1 MTTFNVE
8 RFKSALTNGG
18 ARPNQFA
25 VQLSFPTY
33 VAAQSIAVARAP
45 FLVNIAELPG
55 QTVNPAIVQ
64 YRGRE
69 VKFAGDRIFAPYT
82 ITVMNDAEMSIRNGM
97 EQWMGGMEDNAA
109 KFGRL
114 QPSEYQRDIDVLQL
128 DRNGNIL
135 KSYKLVNAFPVD
147 LSPVALDF
155 GANDQISQFTVTFQY
170 QHFTTSSNPLGGIV
184 DFGGIFRGA
193 AAGGAANA
201 A

>member
-33 VAAQSIAVARAP
+33 VDGAALAVTRAP
-45 FLVNIAELPG
+45 FLVSVAELPG

-69 VKFAGDRIFAPYT
+69 VKFAGDRVFAPWT
-82 ITVMNDAEMSIRNGM
+82 ITVLNDSDMSIRVGL
-97 EQWMGGMEDNAA
+97 EQWMKGMDDYEE
-109 KFGRL
+109 KIGEL
-114 QPSEYQRDIDVLQL
+114 QPSAYQRDADVFQL
-128 DRNGNIL
+128 DRNGNTL
-135 KSYKLVNAFPVD
+135 KAYKLVNAFPVD

-155 GANDQISQFTVTFQY
+155 GANDQISSFTVTFQY
-170 QHFTTSSNPLGGIV
+170 QHFTTSEGILTGAP
-184 DFGGIFRGA
+184 DFRGIFNG
-193 AAGGAANA
+193 
-201 A
+201 

>member
-33 VAAQSIAVARAP
+33 VTGGTLAVARAP
-45 FLVNIAELPG
+45 FLVSVAELPG

-69 VKFAGDRIFAPYT
+69 VKFVGDRVYAPYT
-82 ITVMNDAEMSIRNGM
+82 MTVLNDSEMSIRTAM
-97 EQWMGGMEDNAA
+97 EQWMGGMEDYAS

-114 QPSEYQRDIDVLQL
+114 QPSEYQRDMQVFQL
-128 DRNGNIL
+128 DRNGNAL
-135 KSYKLVNAFPVD
+135 KSYNIINAFPVD
-147 LSPVALDF
+147 LSPVGLDF
-155 GANDQISQFTVTFQY
+155 GANDQISSFTVTFQY
-170 QHFTTSSNPLGGIV
+170 QHFTTSNNPLGSIV
-184 DFGGIFRGA
+184 NFGGIFNR
-193 AAGGAANA
+193 
-201 A
+201 

>member
-33 VAAQSIAVARAP
+33 VAGAALAVARAP
-45 FLVNIAELPG
+45 FLVSVAELPG

-69 VKFAGDRIFAPYT
+69 VKFVGDRVYAPWT
-82 ITVMNDAEMSIRNGM
+82 ITVLNDAEMSIRTAM
-97 EQWMGGMEDNAA
+97 EQWMNGMEDYAN

-114 QPSEYQRDIDVLQL
+114 QPSEYQRDMQVFQL
-128 DRNGNIL
+128 DRNGNAL
-135 KSYKLVNAFPVD
+135 KSYNIVNGFPVD

-155 GANDQISQFTVTFQY
+155 GANDQISSFTVTFQY
-170 QHFTTSSNPLGGIV
+170 QHFTTSNNPLGSIV
-184 DFGGIFRGA
+184 NFGGIFNR
-193 AAGGAANA
+193 
-201 A
+201 

>member
-97 EQWMGGMEDNAA
+97 EQWMNGMDDYAE

-114 QPSEYQRDIDVLQL
+114 QPSEYQRDIDILQL

-155 GANDQISQFTVTFQY
+155 GANDQISQFTVTLQY
-170 QHFTTSSNPLGGIV
+170 QHFTTSSNPLGSIIN
-184 DFGGIFRGA
+184 FGGIFRA
-193 AAGGAANA
+193 
-201 A
+201 

>member
-33 VAAQSIAVARAP
+33 VTSATLAVARAP
-45 FLVNIAELPG
+45 FLVSVAELPG

-69 VKFAGDRIFAPYT
+69 VKFVGDRVYAPW
-82 ITVMNDAEMSIRNGM
+82 TVTVLNDAEMSIRTAM
-97 EQWMGGMEDNAA
+97 EQWMNGMEDYAN

-114 QPSEYQRDIDVLQL
+114 QPSEYQRDAQVFQL
-128 DRNGNIL
+128 DRNGNAL
-135 KSYKLVNAFPVD
+135 KSYNIINAFPVD

-155 GANDQISQFTVTFQY
+155 GANDQISSFTVTFQY
-170 QHFTTSSNPLGGIV
+170 QHFTTSNNPAGSIV
-184 DFGGIFRGA
+184 NFGGIFNR
-193 AAGGAANA
+193 
-201 A
+201 

>member
-33 VAAQSIAVARAP
+33 VTGQALAVARAP
-45 FLVNIAELPG
+45 FLVSVAELPG

-69 VKFAGDRIFAPYT
+69 VKFVGDRVYAPWT
-82 ITVMNDAEMSIRNGM
+82 ITVLNDAEMSIRSAM
-97 EQWMGGMEDNAA
+97 EQWMGGMEDYAN

-114 QPSEYQRDIDVLQL
+114 QPSEYQRDAQVFQL
-128 DRNGNIL
+128 DRNGNAL
-135 KSYKLVNAFPVD
+135 KSYNIINAFPVD
-147 LSPVALDF
+147 LSPVGLDF
-155 GANDQISQFTVTFQY
+155 GANDQISSFTVTFQY
-170 QHFTTSSNPLGGIV
+170 QHFTVSNNPLGSIV
-184 DFGGIFRGA
+184 NFGGIFNR
-193 AAGGAANA
+193 
-201 A
+201 

>member
-33 VAAQSIAVARAP
+33 VSGQSIAVARAP

-69 VKFAGDRIFAPYT
+69 VKFTGDRIFAPWT
-82 ITVMNDAEMSIRNGM
+82 ITVLNDAEMSIRNAV
-97 EQWMGGMEDNAA
+97 EQWMNGMEDSAA

-114 QPSEYQRDIDVLQL
+114 QPSEYQRDLDVLQL

-170 QHFTTSSNPLGGIV
+170 QHFTTSSNPLGGII
-184 DFGGIFRGA
+184 DFGGIFNGR
-193 AAGGAANA
+193 
-201 A
+201 

>member
-25 VQLSFPTY
+25 VQLSYPTY
-33 VAAQSIAVARAP
+33 VGSAALAVARSP

-55 QTVNPAIVQ
+55 QTVNPAIVT

-69 VKFAGDRIFAPYT
+69 VKFAGDRIYQPWT
-82 ITVMNDAEMSIRNGM
+82 ITVLNDAEMSIRNAM
-97 EQWMGGMEDNAA
+97 EQWMSGMEDYAG

-114 QPSEYQRDIDVLQL
+114 QPSEYQRDLDVFQL

-135 KSYKLVNAFPVD
+135 KSYKLVNSFPVD
-147 LSPVALDF
+147 LSPVSLDF

-184 DFGGIFRGA
+184 NFGGIFNGTI
-193 AAGGAANA
+193 
-201 A
+201 

>member
-33 VAAQSIAVARAP
+33 VTGQALAVARAP
-45 FLVNIAELPG
+45 FLVSVAELPG

-69 VKFAGDRIFAPYT
+69 VKFVGDRTFAPWT
-82 ITVMNDAEMSIRNGM
+82 ITVLNDSDMSIRNAV
-97 EQWMGGMEDNAA
+97 EQWMGGMEDYAG

-114 QPSEYQRDIDVLQL
+114 QPSEYQRDLQVYQL
-128 DRNGNIL
+128 DRNGNAL
-135 KSYKLVNAFPVD
+135 KEYNIANAFPVD

-155 GANDQISQFTVTFQY
+155 GANDQISSFTVTFQY
-170 QHFTTSSNPLGGIV
+170 QHFTTSNNPLGSIV
-184 DFGGIFRGA
+184 NFGGIFNR
-193 AAGGAANA
+193 
-201 A
+201 

>member
-97 EQWMGGMEDNAA
+97 EQWMNGMEDNAA

-184 DFGGIFRGA
+184 NFGGIFRA
-193 AAGGAANA
+193 
-201 A
+201 

>member
-33 VAAQSIAVARAP
+33 VTGQALAVARAP
-45 FLVNIAELPG
+45 FLVSVAELPG

-69 VKFAGDRIFAPYT
+69 VKFVGDRIYAPWT
-82 ITVMNDAEMSIRNGM
+82 ITVLNDAEMSIRTAM
-97 EQWMGGMEDNAA
+97 EQWMGGMEDYAG

-114 QPSEYQRDIDVLQL
+114 QPSEYQRDAQVFQL
-128 DRNGNIL
+128 DRNGNAL
-135 KSYKLVNAFPVD
+135 KSYNIINAFPVD

-155 GANDQISQFTVTFQY
+155 GANDQISSFTVTFQY
-170 QHFTTSSNPLGGIV
+170 QHFTTSNNPAGSIV
-184 DFGGIFRGA
+184 NFGGIFNR
-193 AAGGAANA
+193 
-201 A
+201 